1 MPQFISGTTK
11 PPLRVITCGSVD
23 DGKSTLLGRLLYD
36 SSHVFTD
43 QLNTASEESKRYGT
57 QGGDL
62 DLALLID
69 GLQAER
75 EQKITIDVAY
85 RYFSTTKRSFIV
97 ADTPGHE
104 QYTCNMGTGASTSDL
119 AILLVDARN
128 GIVPQTR
135 RHSCVIDLLA
145 IKHVVVA
152 VNKMDLIDWHEDLF
166 HAIERD
172 FRTYAENLNF
182 EGIHCIPISALN
194 GANVFVTADESP
206 WYTGPTLVEVLEDAD
221 VDERVTNLPFR
232 MPIQW
237 INRPTLDFR
246 GYSGTVVSGSLAVG
260 DEVVGCLTGQVARVA
275 SIHDTD
281 QKVTNIQSGHAVTV
295 ELDRQIDLGR
305 GDVMA
310 DAAKPP
316 DISDQFAAKLIWL
329 NDEPMLPQRQYLMKI
344 GTLSTTCRIL
354 ELEHVLNIDTFAHE
368 ASHELRL
375 NDIAYIKLATTRPIA
390 YEPYHTD
397 RHLGS
402 FILIDRIT
410 HQTVGA
416 GMVDF
421 SLRRAANIT
430 WQSFQINK
438 EQRGLRLAQKPCI
451 LWLTGLSGAGK
462 TTIAGK
468 IEELLVQRGHHC
480 YVLDGDNIRHGLNRD
495 LGFTAADRVEN
506 IKRVAEVAKLFL
518 DAGLIAI
525 VSLISPFRN
534 ERRMARELVEHS
546 EFIEIFVDTPLQVCE
561 QRDPKGLYKK
571 VRAGELAN
579 FTGIDSPYETPE
591 NPELVLTTKG
601 DTPLDSASHVLDYL
615 DANHYLNPE

>member
-1 MPQFISGTTK
+1 MPQFVSKKTK
-11 PPLRVITCGSVD
+11 SPLRVITCGSVD

-43 QLNTASEESKRYGT
+43 QLDIASEESKRYGT
-57 QGGDL
+57 QGGNL

-85 RYFSTTKRSFIV
+85 RYFSTPSRSFIV

-135 RHSCVIDLLA
+135 RHSCIVDLLA

-152 VNKMDLIDWHEDLF
+152 VNKMDLIDWQEDLF
-166 HAIERD
+166 HSIEND

-182 EGIHCIPISALN
+182 DDIHCIPISALN
-194 GANVFVTADESP
+194 GANVFVKASETP
-206 WYTGPTLVEVLEDAD
+206 WYAGSTLVDVLENIE
-221 VDERVTNLPFR
+221 VDKEAKNHPFR
-232 MPIQW
+232 MPVQW

-246 GYSGTVVSGSLAVG
+246 GYSGTVASGSLSVG
-260 DEVVGCLTGQVARVA
+260 DEVVGCLTGQLAKVS
-275 SIHDTD
+275 SIYDTD
-281 QKVTNIQSGHAVTV
+281 QEIDNVQAGHAVTV

-310 DAAKPP
+310 SAAEPP
-316 DISDQFAAKLIWL
+316 DVSDQFAAKLIWL
-329 NDEPMLPQRQYLMKI
+329 NDEPMLPQRQYLMKT
-344 GTLSTTCRIL
+344 GTLTTTCRIL

-390 YEPYHTD
+390 YESYHTD

-416 GMVDF
+416 GMIDF
-421 SLRRAANIT
+421 SLRRASNIT

-468 IEELLVQRGHHC
+468 IEELLIQRGNHC

-506 IKRVAEVAKLFL
+506 IKRVAEVAKLFV

-534 ERRMARELVEHS
+534 ERQMARELVEHS
-546 EFIEIFVDTPLQVCE
+546 EFIEIFVDTPLDVCE

-571 VRAGELAN
+571 VRAGELSN
-579 FTGIDSPYETPE
+579 FTGIDSPYESPE
-591 NPELVLTTKG
+591 NPELVLTTSG
-601 DTPLDSASHVLDYL
+601 DSPLESATRVLDYL
-615 DANHYLNPE
+615 DENKYLHPA